1 MHKKPPC
8 GGVGCKKE
16 EKRGRRRYNQVGG
29 SKMAQTNASSGALC
43 AQETSL
49 WWGGL

>member
-1 MHKKPPC
+1 MHKIPSN
-8 GGVGCKKE
+8 GGSCIKE
-16 EKRGRRRYNQVGG
+16 EKRGRRWCNQVGG
-29 SKMAQTNASSGALC
+29 SKVVQTTASSGALC